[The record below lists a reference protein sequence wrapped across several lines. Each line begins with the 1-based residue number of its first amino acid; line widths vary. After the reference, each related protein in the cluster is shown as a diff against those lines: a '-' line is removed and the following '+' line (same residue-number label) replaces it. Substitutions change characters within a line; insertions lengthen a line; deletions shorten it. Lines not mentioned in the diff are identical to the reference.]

1 MEEHFVELFRK
12 YINKTIS
19 PTEVEELK
27 DFVSISEHNKDVF
40 RTFLKLH
47 KTNIQISIME
57 RIDQEE
63 SWNKMM
69 RHMTRLHHKRIA
81 MWAASIAAVLALGF
95 FMTNRDFLPTSQPEV
110 TMASMMQTEA
120 QDRAVI
126 TLNNGDG
133 IQLDSKL
140 STKMKEGTIHCE
152 NKNGKLVYFGQSSQP
167 IYNKLQVMEG
177 STYKVALSDGTEISL
192 ASNSELTFP
201 VGGDKR
207 NVKLKG
213 EALFDV
219 KHDESR
225 PFTVDCGNG
234 VKVTVLGT
242 RFNISTQTNEPTVV
256 TVENGKVGVT
266 FADKTTY
273 LNGGEQ
279 STFGNN
285 QESIVSQVDAK
296 LYTSWASGIYEFN
309 DVPMSVIA
317 HQLSLWYGVKF
328 EFANSRLQDRKF
340 TGALL
345 RNKKLGFTL
354 GLLKEVSNLNFKM
367 NGNTIIIE

>member
-27 DFVSISEHNKDVF
+27 DFVATSEHNKDVF
-40 RTFLKLH
+40 RTLLKLH
-47 KTNIQISIME
+47 KANLQISMME
-57 RIDQEE
+57 QMDKEE

-69 RHMTRLHHKRIA
+69 KRMTRLRHKRVA
-81 MWAASIAAVLALGF
+81 KWAASIAAVIALGF
-95 FMTNRDFLPTSQPEV
+95 IMTNRLFHATPQPEV
-110 TMASMMQTEA
+110 TMASIMQAEA
-120 QDRAVI
+120 QDHAVI

-133 IQLDSKL
+133 IQLDSKQ
-140 STKMKEGTIHCE
+140 STQMREGTIHCE
-152 NKNGKLVYFGQSSQP
+152 NKNGKLMYFGRSSQI

-177 STYKVALSDGTEISL
+177 STYQLALSDGTEICL
-192 ASNSELTFP
+192 ASNSEIIFP

-213 EALFDV
+213 EALFKV

-242 RFNISTQTNEPTVV
+242 TFNVSAPSNEPTVV
-256 TVENGKVGVT
+256 TVESGKVGVT
-266 FADKTTY
+266 FAGNTTY

-309 DVPMSVIA
+309 DVSMSVIA

-328 EFANSRLQDRKF
+328 EFANTRLQERKF

-354 GLLKEVSNLNFKM
+354 DLLKEVSNLDFKI
-367 NGNTIIIE
+367 NGNTIVIE